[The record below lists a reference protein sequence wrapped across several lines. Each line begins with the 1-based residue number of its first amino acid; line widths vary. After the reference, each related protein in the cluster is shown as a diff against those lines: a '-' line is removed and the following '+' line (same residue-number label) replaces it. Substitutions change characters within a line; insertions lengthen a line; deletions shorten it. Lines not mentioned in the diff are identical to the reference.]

1 MGKVKETNE
10 VKEKN
15 EVKQEKKKL
24 SPDSTVLL
32 TVGITAGIIS
42 LIGVMIVIFNIF

>member
-1 MGKVKETNE
+1 MEKVKET
-10 VKEKN
+10 N

-32 TVGITAGIIS
+32 TVAAVAGVIALIGIIK
-42 LIGVMIVIFNIF
+42 LIFQVF